1 LSNNSTSLLFQLKPL
16 PGEKDWKQEGR
27 IALRVRRATDY
38 DVDFMDKYSRKQ
50 NTYLSLPKKKSSDI
64 MKELVTKNSRK
75 EKDGGSKEY
84 RVRPGPDPKRVGET
98 TWLTKEKLDEE
109 VMKESQ
115 NWLDIGSGNLGKI
128 YVEVI
133 KCENL
138 PNLDSG
144 AFGDK
149 SDCFASLVYEDCYA
163 ETDIISNCLSPRFMP
178 WSQRAFIFNMMH
190 TSSPLFVAI
199 FDSDDVPLNQHDLIG
214 RVSIDL
220 SNFRS
225 NTVYVLDYNLF
236 PTAKNAPRDAKY
248 GTVTIRL
255 RMELAD
261 ERTLVLSNCMPPTSV
276 YVNVQTKKEFN
287 VLRQTVEGEVDMKQ
301 YSLSTLTSYCDEL
314 MSYLTIYYGLE
325 DALIRLFLWRGG
337 KKLLG
342 VKFPITSLIAFL
354 SFINI
359 VEKPDL
365 IPTLFF
371 ASIGW

>member
-1 LSNNSTSLLFQLKPL
+1 
-16 PGEKDWKQEGR
+16 
-27 IALRVRRATDY
+27 
-38 DVDFMDKYSRKQ
+38 
-50 NTYLSLPKKKSSDI
+50 
-64 MKELVTKNSRK
+64 
-75 EKDGGSKEY
+75 
-84 RVRPGPDPKRVGET
+84 
-98 TWLTKEKLDEE
+98 
-109 VMKESQ
+109 
-115 NWLDIGSGNLGKI
+115 
-128 YVEVI
+128 
-133 KCENL
+133 
-138 PNLDSG
+138 
-144 AFGDK
+144 
-149 SDCFASLVYEDCYA
+149 
-163 ETDIISNCLSPRFMP
+163 
-178 WSQRAFIFNMMH
+178 MMH

-199 FDSDDVPLNQHDLIG
+199 FDSDDVPLNQHDLVG

-261 ERTLVLSNCMPPTSV
+261 ERALVLSNCKPPTSV